1 MRLIVSHASG
11 DIWAYLEPGVADE
24 ITALER
30 SVAQGEWT
38 IGRGDESIT
47 GLRAL
52 AERPGNRAIEVPE
65 PPTTAPLRQV
75 VVQRGQTA
83 LAQRLRARVPPSVPV
98 ISDRRTRD
106 RRASAQSTVDDRRR
120 RDRRQTPPPMWSVL
134 GFLVVPREDMPS

>member
-1 MRLIVSHASG
+1 MRLIISGTSG
-11 DIWAYLEPGVADE
+11 DMWGYLEPGTADE

-52 AERPGNRAIEVPE
+52 AERLGYRAIEVHE

-83 LAQRLRARVPPSVPV
+83 LAERLRARVPPSVPV

-106 RRASAQSTVDDRRR
+106 RRASAHSTTDDRRR
-120 RDRRQTPPPMWSVL
+120 RDRRRTPPPMWAVL
-134 GFLVVPREDMPS
+134 GFLVVPREETPS